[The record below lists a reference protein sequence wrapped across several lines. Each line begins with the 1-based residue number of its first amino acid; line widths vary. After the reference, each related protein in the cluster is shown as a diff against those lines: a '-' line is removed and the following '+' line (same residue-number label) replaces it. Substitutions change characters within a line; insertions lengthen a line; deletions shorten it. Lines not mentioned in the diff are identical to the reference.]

1 VDGHQRK
8 TCSYVRYGILMLSLL
23 KRYTFIYTNFHKN
36 LTSLLYNK
44 NGSNFEILDF
54 IYFVLSFLCLRAVDK
69 IHWWTW
75 GCHLL
80 VSWRSYLFPIIR
92 GVDCPWHVNLVV
104 KVLPCNLKRL
114 CSNTLENS
122 CEIDISSALI
132 NDNFPNF
139 LFKTGG
145 LGYNKTN
152 PDIYLYMYICI
163 VISPS

>member
-1 VDGHQRK
+1 M
-8 TCSYVRYGILMLSLL
+8 TCQFSGQ
-23 KRYTFIYTNFHKN
+23 
-36 LTSLLYNK
+36 
-44 NGSNFEILDF
+44 G
-54 IYFVLSFLCLRAVDK
+54 
-69 IHWWTW
+69 
-75 GCHLL
+75 
-80 VSWRSYLFPIIR
+80 
-92 GVDCPWHVNLVV
+92 
-104 KVLPCNLKRL
+104 LPCNLKRL